1 MTDATTF
8 VNFSF
13 AVSVELSSD
22 CTWEPRH
29 DDTADEPAI
38 VAAWFASPGESKI
51 WTCDPT
57 SRPVVPSRKFEEM
70 ATVAGVGAFDCFATQ
85 LLSAER
91 TTFLPPV
98 LDSLFHEDGKAAP
111 VRFSSW
117 AAKFCVGVPVPDG
130 WPVGVLPPEE
140 HAAKRR
146 PDEATTM
153 SPARR
158 PPPRSALT

>member
-8 VNFSF
+8 DNFSF

-22 CTWEPRH
+22 WTWAPRQ

-38 VAAWFASPGESKI
+38 VAAWFASRGESKI

-57 SRPVVPSRKFEEM
+57 SRPVVPSKKFEEI
-70 ATVAGVGAFDCFATQ
+70 AAVAGVGALDCLATQ

-98 LDSLFHEDGKAAP
+98 LDSLFQEDEKAAP
-111 VRFSSW
+111 VRFSAW
-117 AAKFCVGVPVPDG
+117 AA
-130 WPVGVLPPEE
+130 
-140 HAAKRR
+140 
-146 PDEATTM
+146 
-153 SPARR
+153 
-158 PPPRSALT
+158 